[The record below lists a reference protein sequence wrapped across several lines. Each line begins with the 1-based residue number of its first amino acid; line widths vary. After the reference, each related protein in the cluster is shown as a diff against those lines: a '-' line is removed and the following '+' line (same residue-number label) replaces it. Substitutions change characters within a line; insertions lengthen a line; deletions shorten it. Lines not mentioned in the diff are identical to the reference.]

1 MQILTRVVL
10 EFPFQQESSELTP
23 SQYIAVLMPVNTIIM
38 SIILIVI
45 KLFAQMKNVMW
56 DFSFFFFLQ
65 LLKKWSP
72 VFKNYVKRAQ
82 DYLECLC
89 AFEEFFLE
97 QENYWAAMAK
107 ARRPKSF
114 VSSKKQNQKTLFGLH
129 L

>member
-45 KLFAQMKNVMW
+45 KLFAQMKNVTW
-56 DFSFFFFLQ
+56 DFLFFFQ

-107 ARRPKSF
+107 VRRPKSF
-114 VSSKKQNQKTLFGLH
+114 VSSKNKIKKTLFGLH